1 MKAFYRVE
9 IVPSE
14 NEADPNGTYYGVEF
28 KDGYAYVDWR
38 ALGEHET
45 EVAIQAIGHDNRFQ
59 VTPILE
65 SDLPQ
70 EAPKKKKRQAKTTVV
85 EPPAD
90 DPDAAPEE

>member
-14 NEADPNGTYYGVEF
+14 NEADRNGTYQDVKF
-28 KDGYAYVDWR
+28 TDGYAYVDWR
-38 ALGEHET
+38 VLGEHET
-45 EVAIQAIGHDNRFQ
+45 EVAIQALGHDSRFQ

-70 EAPKKKKRQAKTTVV
+70 EAPKKEKAPGEKTPGKKTILK
-85 EPPAD
+85 
-90 DPDAAPEE
+90 